1 MDRTAT
7 FYSRPSYVGGA
18 GPIFTGARR
27 QRGGSVLGAIKS
39 IVSPLLSGVG
49 NSIKKNAM
57 NNAFGLTSDVVGDIF
72 TGKNVKSS
80 LVSRAKQRGLKTLKD
95 TFADVRGMPI
105 RRKKKDVKRMKKSV
119 LGKKQTGS
127 GRKAKKARKP
137 SRKCRASGKSSS
149 KARRRRLNY

>member
-27 QRGGSVLGAIKS
+27 QRGGSVLLAMKS

-57 NNAFGLTSDVVGDIF
+57 NNAFGLASDVVGDIF
-72 TGKNVKSS
+72 TGKNIKSS
-80 LVSRAKQRGLKTLKD
+80 FINRAKQRGLKTLKD

-105 RRKKKDVKRMKKSV
+105 RRKKKVVKKMKKRV

-127 GRKAKKARKP
+127 GKKRRKTRKP
-137 SRKCRASGKSSS
+137 SRKRRASRKSSS
-149 KARRRRLNY
+149 EAKRRRLNY

>member
-1 MDRTAT
+1 MDHTAT

-57 NNAFGLTSDVVGDIF
+57 NNALGLATDVVGDMF
-72 TGKNVKSS
+72 SGKNVKSS
-80 LVSRAKQRGLKTLKD
+80 LLNRAKERGLRALKQ
-95 TFADVRGMPI
+95 TFADVMPV
-105 RRKKKDVKRMKKSV
+105 RRKRKPVKRMKKRV
-119 LGKKQTGS
+119 VGKKQRGS
-127 GRKAKKARKP
+127 GRKTRKARKP
-137 SRKCRASGKSSS
+137 SRKRRASHKSSS
-149 KARRRRLNY
+149 KAKRRRLNY